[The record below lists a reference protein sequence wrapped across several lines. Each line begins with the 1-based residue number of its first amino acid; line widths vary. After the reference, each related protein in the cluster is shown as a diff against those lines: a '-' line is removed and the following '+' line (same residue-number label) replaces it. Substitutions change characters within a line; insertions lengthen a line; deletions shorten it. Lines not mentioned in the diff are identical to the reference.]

1 MDGFIPREG
10 NNKQLNVLG
19 GDLQACHSS
28 DDKDDND
35 INIVTG
41 FYRDNCCNT
50 GYDDHGLHTVCCVM
64 TEEFLVYSKSVG
76 NDLSTPIPEYG
87 FLGLNEG
94 DLWCLCASRWGDA
107 FQAGKAPKVIL
118 QSTNIATLS
127 LIELDDLK
135 KHSIK

>member
-1 MDGFIPREG
+1 MDGFIPRKG

-28 DDKDDND
+28 DKKND
-35 INIVTG
+35 NIVTG

-50 GYDDHGLHTVCCVM
+50 GYDDQGLHTVCCVM
-64 TEEFLVYSKSVG
+64 TEKFLIFSKSVG
-76 NDLSTPIPEYG
+76 NDLSTPIPEYS
-87 FLGLNEG
+87 FLGLKEG
-94 DLWCLCASRWGDA
+94 NLWCLCASRWVEA
-107 FQAGKAPKVIL
+107 YQAGKAPKVIL
-118 QSTNIATLS
+118 ESTNIATLS

>member
-1 MDGFIPREG
+1 MDGFIPRKG

-28 DDKDDND
+28 DERND
-35 INIVTG
+35 NIVTG

-50 GYDDHGLHTVCCVM
+50 GYDDQGLHTVCCVM
-64 TEEFLVYSKSVG
+64 TEEFLIYSKSVG
-76 NDLSTPIPEYG
+76 NDLSTPIPEYS
-87 FLGLNEG
+87 FLGLKKGN
-94 DLWCLCASRWGDA
+94 LWCLCASRWVEA

-118 QSTNIATLS
+118 VSTNIATLS
-127 LIELDDLK
+127 LIELGDLK

>member
-1 MDGFIPREG
+1 MDGFIPRKG

-28 DDKDDND
+28 DEKND
-35 INIVTG
+35 NIVTG

-50 GYDDHGLHTVCCVM
+50 GYDDQGLHTVCCVM
-64 TEEFLVYSKSVG
+64 TEEFLIYSKSVG
-76 NDLSTPIPEYG
+76 NDLSTPIPEYS
-87 FLGLNEG
+87 FVGLKKGN
-94 DLWCLCASRWGDA
+94 LWCLCASRWVEA

-118 QSTNIATLS
+118 VSTNIATLS
-127 LIELDDLK
+127 LIELGDLK

>member
-1 MDGFIPREG
+1 MDGFIPRKG

-28 DDKDDND
+28 DEKNDNL
-35 INIVTG
+35 VTG

-50 GYDDHGLHTVCCVM
+50 GYDDQGLHTVCCVM
-64 TEEFLVYSKSVG
+64 TEEFLIYSKSVG
-76 NDLSTPIPEYG
+76 NDLSTPIPEYS
-87 FLGLNEG
+87 FLGLKKGN
-94 DLWCLCASRWGDA
+94 LWCLCASRWVEA

-118 QSTNIATLS
+118 VSTNIATLS
-127 LIELDDLK
+127 LIELGDLK

>member
-1 MDGFIPREG
+1 MDGFIPRKG

-28 DDKDDND
+28 DEKND
-35 INIVTG
+35 NIVTG

-50 GYDDHGLHTVCCVM
+50 GYDDQGLHTVCCVM
-64 TEEFLVYSKSVG
+64 TEEFLIYSKSVG
-76 NDLSTPIPEYG
+76 NDLSTPIPEYS
-87 FLGLNEG
+87 FLGLKKGNS
-94 DLWCLCASRWGDA
+94 WCLCASRWVEA

-118 QSTNIATLS
+118 VSTNIATLS
-127 LIELDDLK
+127 LIELGDLK

>member
-1 MDGFIPREG
+1 MDGFIPRKG

-28 DDKDDND
+28 DKKND
-35 INIVTG
+35 NIVTG

-50 GYDDHGLHTVCCVM
+50 GYDDLGLHTVCCVM
-64 TEEFLVYSKSVG
+64 TEEFLIYSKSVG
-76 NDLSTPIPEYG
+76 NDLSTPIPEYN
-87 FLGLNEG
+87 FFGLSEG

-107 FQAGKAPKVIL
+107 YQAGKAPKVIL
-118 QSTNIATLS
+118 ESTNIATLS

>member
-1 MDGFIPREG
+1 MDGFIPRKG

-19 GDLQACHSS
+19 GDLQACQSS
-28 DDKDDND
+28 DEKNDNL
-35 INIVTG
+35 VTG

-50 GYDDHGLHTVCCVM
+50 GYDDQGLHTVCCVM
-64 TEEFLVYSKSVG
+64 TEEFLIYSKSVG
-76 NDLSTPIPEYG
+76 NDLSTPILEYS
-87 FLGLNEG
+87 FLGLKKGN
-94 DLWCLCASRWGDA
+94 LWCLCASRWVEA

-118 QSTNIATLS
+118 ESTNIATLS